1 MTSKLVTRSDLKKA
15 FRIKGLPGDIL
26 ASCFMCVV
34 GLNKINK
41 TYSRI
46 SSYYGRDFTS
56 ALLNELN
63 VTFEINEKEL
73 DNIPQ
78 EGPFIVTSNHP
89 FGAIDGII
97 LIHIFSSL
105 RPDIRFMANFVLSYI
120 PNIKEYIVPVNPFSD
135 MPELHKSFGGLREA
149 MQWLAAGKSL
159 ALFPAGE
166 VSTNYGS
173 SKVRDK
179 EWQHSVM
186 KLVKNA
192 QVPVVPVYFHGSNSK
207 CFHRL
212 GRIHPLLRTLRLPR
226 ELLNKRDR
234 KIALRI
240 GRPIMPS
247 ETSTLKTLSDY
258 GSYLR
263 ARTYAMEANL
273 LKFEKECVT
282 REMLPIALPRNRRA
296 LQKEINIL
304 DAKDHLF
311 TTGNFSCY
319 LVSADSVPLM
329 LHELGR
335 RREEAFRAI
344 GEGTGKALDL
354 DDYDTYYKHLILWD
368 NHKSRLVGAYR
379 LGFGSEIMESRGI
392 RGFYSSTL
400 FHYEKPY
407 HDVLGHSIELGR
419 SFVVREYQREA
430 LPLMLLIKGLFYT
443 VVKYPAVKYL
453 TGPVSISA
461 WYPEFYRSLIVYYLR
476 KKHSLSE
483 LERLAVP
490 RHPFVPDFLRSD
502 PEFLLLDKME
512 SIEKFDRFLM
522 RLSNNDVRMPTL
534 VKKYLKINC
543 RIIACNVDPDFNYC
557 VDGLVLLDLA
567 DIPRSEIEVLSKG
580 EPNRIKVLRRFGYEA

>member
-26 ASCFMCVV
+26 ASCFMCVS

-46 SSYYGRDFTS
+46 SSSYGRDFTT

-63 VTFEINEKEL
+63 ITFDINEREL

-97 LIHIFSSL
+97 LLNVFSSL

-120 PNIKEYIVPVNPFSD
+120 PNIKEYIVPVNPFSN

-149 MQWLAAGKSL
+149 MQWLAEGKSL

-166 VSTNYGS
+166 VSTNYGT
-173 SKVRDK
+173 SKVQDK

-186 KLVKNA
+186 KLVKNS
-192 QVPVVPVYFHGSNSK
+192 QVPVVPVYFHGTNSK

-226 ELLNKRDR
+226 ELLNKRDK
-234 KIALRI
+234 KIVLKI
-240 GRPIMPS
+240 GKPVMPS
-247 ETSTLKTLSDY
+247 ETSSLSSVADY

-263 ARTYAMEANL
+263 ARTYALESNV
-273 LKFEKECVT
+273 LKHLNQCVE

-304 DAKDHLF
+304 DSKDHLF

-319 LVSADSVPLM
+319 LVSSDSVPLM
-329 LHELGR
+329 LYELGR

-354 DDYDTYYKHLILWD
+354 DDYDIYYKHLILWD

-379 LGFGSEIMESRGI
+379 LGFGSEIMESRGFK
-392 RGFYSSTL
+392 GFYSSTL
-400 FHYEKPY
+400 FKYDKAY
-407 HDVLGHSIELGR
+407 HDILYNSIELGR
-419 SFVVREYQREA
+419 SFVVRDYQREA

-443 VVKYPAVKYL
+443 VVRYPSVKYL
-453 TGPVSISA
+453 TGPVSISS
-461 WYPEFYRSLIVYYLR
+461 WYPPFYRSLIVYYLR
-476 KKHSLSE
+476 KKHSVEE
-483 LERLAVP
+483 LQELAVP
-490 RHPFVPDFLRSD
+490 RYPFVPDFLRSD
-502 PEFLLLDKME
+502 PKFLLMDKIE
-512 SIEKFDRFLM
+512 SIERFDRFLM
-522 RLSNNDVRMPTL
+522 RLSNNEVRMPTL

-543 RIIACNVDPDFNYC
+543 KILACNVDPDFNYC
-557 VDGLVLLDLA
+557 VDGLVLLNLA
-567 DIPRSEIEVLSKG
+567 DIPRNEVEALSKG
-580 EPNRIKVLRRFGYEA
+580 ESNRIRVLKRFGYES